1 MIKNYD
7 CFHKDLYKGENKGF
21 KTLID
26 DNKDTHIFQENIDA
40 LFTYEFD
47 DSTDNSNDTL
57 HFTFTE
63 HFFKSVVGLKVWKK
77 EITKKKIS
85 DIMSVSDEALV
96 YLIFE
101 NNRYVWMKM
110 IETGNYKKCNIKPK
124 YTAERGGNVLNNGWT
139 RDGFI
144 RYNKFVEFVKK
155 DRKLVARKNYEDKY
169 LAYKKKTK
177 VTKAIDLN

>member
-7 CFHKDLYKGENKGF
+7 YLYKDLYKGENKGF

-47 DSTDNSNDTL
+47 EFTDNSNDTL

-77 EITKKKIS
+77 
-85 DIMSVSDEALV
+85 
-96 YLIFE
+96 
-101 NNRYVWMKM
+101 R
-110 IETGNYKKCNIKPK
+110 NYKEKN
-124 YTAERGGNVLNNGWT
+124 
-139 RDGFI
+139 I
-144 RYNKFVEFVKK
+144 RYHERVG
-155 DRKLVARKNYEDKY
+155 
-169 LAYKKKTK
+169 
-177 VTKAIDLN
+177 

>member
-1 MIKNYD
+1 
-7 CFHKDLYKGENKGF
+7 
-21 KTLID
+21 
-26 DNKDTHIFQENIDA
+26 
-40 LFTYEFD
+40 
-47 DSTDNSNDTL
+47 
-57 HFTFTE
+57 
-63 HFFKSVVGLKVWKK
+63 
-77 EITKKKIS
+77 
-85 DIMSVSDEALV
+85 MSVSDEALV

-139 RDGFI
+139 RDGLI

-169 LAYKKKTK
+169 LSYKKNKGNK
-177 VTKAIDLN
+177 SNRP